1 MLSFVKTKVTK
12 EKFYDAKR
20 PANIWD
26 VSIVNIVHSVSKLVE
41 MKTNFEYLI
50 GYLEAIRPLVL
61 ILLKKS
67 GYVKTSKVKEEID
80 WLIDWL
86 ILLILY

>member
-26 VSIVNIVHSVSKLVE
+26 VNVVNIVHSVSKLVE
-41 MKTNFEYLI
+41 VKTNFEYLI

-80 WLIDWL
+80 
-86 ILLILY
+86 

>member
-1 MLSFVKTKVTK
+1 MSQ
-12 EKFYDAKR
+12 
-20 PANIWD
+20 
-26 VSIVNIVHSVSKLVE
+26 KLVE
-41 MKTNFEYLI
+41 VKTNFEYLI

>member
-20 PANIWD
+20 PVNIWD
-26 VSIVNIVHSVSKLVE
+26 VNVVNIVHSVSKLVE
-41 MKTNFEYLI
+41 VKTNFEYLI

-67 GYVKTSKVKEEID
+67 GYVKTSKVKEEI
-80 WLIDWL
+80 
-86 ILLILY
+86 Y